1 MKPCC
6 WQYVGCE
13 LRVEQA
19 CSAGQCDD
27 RSVAVTFVFDV
38 SRGMTYVPHTVRV
51 KCNVHFVQECSLTD
65 TPFSERILGS
75 WSVRRTSICMNIFKQ
90 DATILSWLLFQEL
103 YMFRAFTMPII
114 GSALLHR
121 QSLV

>member
-13 LRVEQA
+13 LRVGQA

-51 KCNVHFVQECSLTD
+51 KCNAQICLGMQSDRHTVLTAN
-65 TPFSERILGS
+65 FRFM
-75 WSVRRTSICMNIFKQ
+75 VRASYFDMYKYIQQ
-90 DATILSWLLFQEL
+90 DATVLS
-103 YMFRAFTMPII
+103 
-114 GSALLHR
+114 
-121 QSLV
+121 